1 MSTPDCTPWGATASE
16 GRTHWCMPKRQPPI
30 SGSPAASMPTRDDL
44 DRPVT
49 QRQLLEVLAYLSANG
64 DRYAYDTFAV
74 QWRQE
79 ARAEALTQ
87 VDDHTEQGTA

>member
-1 MSTPDCTPWGATASE
+1 MTTL
-16 GRTHWCMPKRQPPI
+16 
-30 SGSPAASMPTRDDL
+30 PTVPDDL

-64 DRYAYDTFAV
+64 DRYAYDHFAV

-79 ARAEALTQ
+79 ARWRAQALTQ
-87 VDDHTEQGTA
+87 VDEHPTTDTP